1 MEEFEKLESELGLL
15 WDEYV
20 VKHRILA
27 AMEQAKFQ
35 VEQAEERR
43 YHEQMVCP
51 ILKYYKFAFPFNY
64 TTLLQGSG
72 KETFGIFKARGDE
85 ILGQYLDG

>member
-1 MEEFEKLESELGLL
+1 MEEFEKLESELALL

-27 AMEQAKFQ
+27 AMEQAKYQ

-43 YHEQMVCP
+43 YHEQMVN
-51 ILKYYKFAFPFNY
+51 FPFN
-64 TTLLQGSG
+64 LNFSVN
-72 KETFGIFKARGDE
+72 
-85 ILGQYLDG
+85 